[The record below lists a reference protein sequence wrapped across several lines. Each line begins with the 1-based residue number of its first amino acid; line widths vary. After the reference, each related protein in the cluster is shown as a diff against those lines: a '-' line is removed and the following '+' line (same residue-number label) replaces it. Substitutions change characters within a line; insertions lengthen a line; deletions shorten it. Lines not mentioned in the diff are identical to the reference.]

1 MESNE
6 MIQKMTTSCKVLNT
20 ILRDSQ
26 KYDELKKKY
35 EYMEKDGK
43 MHKMN
48 DLYDLCKEFG
58 KLQEIWKTI

>member
-6 MIQKMTTSCKVLNT
+6 MIQKMTTSCKVLND

-26 KYDELKKKY
+26 KYDGLKKKY
-35 EYMEKDGK
+35 DDLENDGK

-48 DLYDLCKEFG
+48 DLYDLCEEFE
-58 KLQEIWKTI
+58 KLQVV